1 MLALVCPVLSRLVP
15 LFTNLHKVTPMSQT
29 ISEAIKQDH
38 REIFGYYDEYLRA
51 KEQGDTDA
59 QARWARQLT
68 WEVARH
74 SAGEELVVYPLF
86 EKYMG
91 DEGKN
96 MADEDRADHQKV
108 KELLYHFESLSA
120 GSPEYDD
127 TLARVVAELRT
138 HISAEESQD
147 LPALESH
154 LSPEESR
161 EVATSFSRTKMLVPT
176 RAHPSAPDKPPF
188 ETLAGL
194 MAAPMD
200 KLKDALSKFPTAEMR
215 QEAATHGN

>member
-1 MLALVCPVLSRLVP
+1 MT
-15 LFTNLHKVTPMSQT
+15 FNT
-29 ISEAIKQDH
+29 ITEAITTDH
-38 REIFGYYDEYLRA
+38 REIFGYYDEYERA
-51 KEQGDTDA
+51 KQQGDSDA

-91 DEGKN
+91 EKGKQ
-96 MADEDRADHQKV
+96 MAAEDRADHLKV
-108 KELLYHFESLSA
+108 KELLHHLESLKA
-120 GSPEYDD
+120 GSPDHHD
-127 TLARVVAELRT
+127 TLAKVISELKP
-138 HISAEESQD
+138 HINAEESQD
-147 LPALESH
+147 LPALEAAIGAEKSK
-154 LSPEESR
+154 
-161 EVATSFSRTKMLVPT
+161 EVAASFSKTKMLVPT

-200 KLKDALSKFPTAEMR
+200 QLKDMLAKFPTEEMK
-215 QEAATHGN
+215 QDAATRGN